1 MFLMFRF
8 VYMVEAAL
16 LHDIPGVLGQEVPVW
31 QRGEDQRADADGGA
45 LNVVDGGD
53 LGGGF
58 LHESKHKD

>member
-1 MFLMFRF
+1 
-8 VYMVEAAL
+8 MVEAAL

-53 LGGGF
+53 LSGGF
-58 LHESKHKD
+58 LHESKYKE